1 MVKIVLCKT
10 NAKSALLNNFFQ
22 KIRFLLKRI
31 FIMELTLYVTYDIVL
46 LSLVE
51 TLTIMPE
58 VNYFYD

>member
-1 MVKIVLCKT
+1 
-10 NAKSALLNNFFQ
+10 
-22 KIRFLLKRI
+22 
-31 FIMELTLYVTYDIVL
+31 MELTLYVTYDIVL